1 MKLKSNLTFD
11 NVIRSYKEQYDY
23 TFDEYQLFELKTG
36 FDKGLN
42 IDLFAYPDFNDETMY
57 AIRSVLR
64 GYREHLHDT
73 RSQRRAVQYVVEGY
87 DGCQIRELI
96 IGLSKGLKVELYEN
110 QDLSFHEMRI
120 IRQGLESE
128 VDATKLSTADEA
140 YKKFVKFQE
149 MIHSYEIS

>member
-11 NVIRSYKEQYDY
+11 NVIKSYKEQYGY
-23 TFDEYQLFELKTG
+23 EFDEYQLFELKTG

-42 IDLFAYPDFNDETMY
+42 IDLFAYPDFNDETMHT
-57 AIRSVLR
+57 IRSVLH

-96 IGLSKGLKVELYEN
+96 IGLSKCLKVELYEN

-128 VDATKLSTADEA
+128 VDTTKLSTADAA
-140 YKKFVKFQE
+140 YKKFVKF
-149 MIHSYEIS
+149 